1 MSDDKATKGRG
12 AISNV
17 VGRFESRVSVRE
29 HDGWDLEEDEPP
41 PLKTTVSAEVA
52 KTIISRNSSPDIPF
66 DQSVNPFRGC
76 EHACIYC
83 YARPSHAY
91 LNLSPGLDFETK
103 LFYKANAAE
112 LLEKALSKPGYKCSP
127 INLGANTDPYQPIE
141 RELRVTRSI
150 LEVLHRYRHP
160 VTIVTKGTALI
171 GRDVDL
177 LSDMAKDRLAMVA
190 ISLTT
195 LNDDLKRI
203 LEPRAS
209 SGASRVR
216 IIRKLTDAGVPVM
229 VLTAPVIPFVNDSE
243 LEHLLEAGAGA
254 GAVTAG
260 FVMLRLPHELKE
272 VFREWLVTHYPLK
285 AKHVMSLVSQM
296 RGGKDYDST
305 WGKRQTGDGPYAT
318 VIVRRFDVACRRLEL
333 RHRGD
338 WKLDTSKFLVPT
350 ASGTQRP
357 LF

>member
-17 VGRFESRVSVRE
+17 VGRFESRVTLRE
-29 HDGWDLEEDEPP
+29 HDGWDLEEAPP
-41 PLKTTVSAEVA
+41 PTLKTTVSAEVA

-76 EHACIYC
+76 EHACVYC

-103 LFYKANAAE
+103 LFYKANAAD
-112 LLEKALSKPGYKCSP
+112 LLEKELSKPGYKCSP

-177 LSDMAKDRLAMVA
+177 LSDMARDRLAMVA

-209 SGASRVR
+209 GGASRVR

-229 VLTAPVIPFVNDSE
+229 VLTAPIIPFVNDSE
-243 LEHLLEAGAGA
+243 LEHLLEAGAAA

-260 FVMLRLPHELKE
+260 YVMLRLPHELKE

-285 AKHVMSLVSQM
+285 ADHVMSLVSQM

-305 WGKRQTGDGPYAT
+305 WGKRQTGEGPYAT
-318 VIVRRFDVACRRLEL
+318 MIAQRFEIACRRYGL
-333 RHRGD
+333 RRRGE
-338 WKLDTSKFLVPT
+338 WKLNTSMFRVPP
-350 ASGTQRP
+350 ASGDQGS